1 MVPLLEDVFFAEVEE
16 EDLDAVG
23 FFTALELVVFVCD
36 DVCGCE
42 GACEGEGVCE
52 CDDEG
57 RAAIV
62 VVCTLLTLMFK
73 SNLTGNIMT
82 CSGSRTGQL

>member
-1 MVPLLEDVFFAEVEE
+1 MFPVPADRGTL
-16 EDLDAVG
+16 
-23 FFTALELVVFVCD
+23 TALELVVFVCD

-52 CDDEG
+52 CECECEWECNDEG

-82 CSGSRTGQL
+82 GSGSRTGQL